1 MERAL
6 GAVWGLSGG
15 QRQAQVGD
23 WGLVRM
29 PGFIAPK
36 VGLVKGKRRRKIQAF
51 RGECRSARSV
61 GRAGFREQGGVLS
74 AYSSSDWRT

>member
-36 VGLVKGKRRRKIQAF
+36 VGLVKGKRKIQAF